1 MTELERPSGE
11 VRTALVTGAA
21 RGIGRAI
28 ALRLAADGFDVG
40 VNDVPALKD
49 DVRTL
54 VEAIRDLG
62 RRSVDLL
69 GDVSDEGQVDAM
81 VDKHTEV
88 LDFLDVMV
96 ANAGIAPLGALIET
110 TVEDWDRIMAVNAR
124 GVFLCYRAAA
134 RRMIEQGRGGK
145 IIGAASVAAH
155 KGGALQGAYSASK
168 FAIRGLTHSAAQELA
183 PYGITVNAYCP
194 GVVDTPMWASIDAAL
209 TARTGAPPGS
219 ALQAM
224 TAQIALGRLEQP
236 EDVAALVS
244 FLAGTDSNYIT
255 GQSIIVDGGFLFT

>member
-1 MTELERPSGE
+1 MTDVEPRTE
-11 VRTALVTGAA
+11 VRAAMVTGAA

-40 VNDVPALKD
+40 VNDLPALEE
-49 DVRTL
+49 DVRS
-54 VEAIRDLG
+54 VVAAIRDLR
-62 RRSVDLL
+62 RRSVELI
-69 GDVSDEGQVDAM
+69 GDVSDPDQVQTM
-81 VDKHTEV
+81 VDKHVEV
-88 LDFLDVMV
+88 LDRLDVMV
-96 ANAGIAPLGALIET
+96 ANAGIAPVGALIEMS
-110 TVEDWDRIMAVNAR
+110 VEDWDRIMAINAR

-134 RRMIEQGRGGK
+134 QRMIEQGRGGK

-183 PYGITVNAYCP
+183 PYGITVNTYCP
-194 GVVDTPMWASIDAAL
+194 GIVDTPMWAGIDAAL
-209 TARTGAPPGS
+209 TARTGAARGS
-219 ALQAM
+219 ALHEM
-224 TAQIALGRLEQP
+224 TAQITLGRLEQP

-244 FLAGTDSNYIT
+244 FLASKDSDYIT